1 MRNRRYQI
9 LFFLF
14 FPAFLYAQQ
23 KGTRVD
29 KKDLPNVI
37 LIFMDDMGYGD
48 LGVTGALDY
57 QTPILDQMANHGI
70 RFTNF
75 LVPQAVCS
83 ASRAA
88 LLTGNYPNR
97 MGVHGAYMPNAK
109 AGLKSSEITIA
120 EMLKSKG
127 YRTYMVGKWHLGN
140 EPEFL
145 PTKQGF
151 DGYVGLPYSN
161 DMWPVEFDGSPAK
174 KGGRVAHYPKLPL
187 LQSKVGQEIPDTIGI
202 IKDLKDQA
210 TLTQRY
216 TKEAVDYIKKHKKD
230 RFFLYLAHNMTH
242 APIAA
247 SEKFIGKTKQGL
259 YGDVMAE
266 IDWSMGT
273 ILQALK
279 DAKIEDNTI
288 VIFTSDNGPWL
299 NFGNHNGSSGGFRE
313 GKGTSWEGGQRV
325 PCIIQWP
332 KIIKQGRIEN
342 NLSSSMDI
350 FATLADIVNY
360 QDHPFQIDGLSFLPN
375 LKDAEAKPHRD
386 RMYYYYNKNDLEAV
400 RLENWKLVFPH
411 RYRSYEDI
419 LPGNEGIGGK
429 YNSKTVDS
437 LMLFDLRR
445 DPAERYNVIEQHP
458 DVKEKL
464 LQMAEEARADLGD
477 NLTNRK
483 GVGKRN

>member
-1 MRNRRYQI
+1 MRNRRYQM
-9 LFFLF
+9 LFLLF
-14 FPAFLYAQQ
+14 FPAFLFAQQ

-57 QTPILDQMANHGI
+57 QTPILDRMANHGI

-127 YRTYMVGKWHLGN
+127 YQTYMVGKWHLGN

-187 LQSKVGQEIPDTIGI
+187 LQSKVGQEIPDTIAI

-216 TKEAVDYIKKHKKD
+216 TKEAVD
-230 RFFLYLAHNMTH
+230 
-242 APIAA
+242 
-247 SEKFIGKTKQGL
+247 
-259 YGDVMAE
+259 
-266 IDWSMGT
+266 
-273 ILQALK
+273 
-279 DAKIEDNTI
+279 
-288 VIFTSDNGPWL
+288 
-299 NFGNHNGSSGGFRE
+299 
-313 GKGTSWEGGQRV
+313 
-325 PCIIQWP
+325 
-332 KIIKQGRIEN
+332 
-342 NLSSSMDI
+342 
-350 FATLADIVNY
+350 
-360 QDHPFQIDGLSFLPN
+360 
-375 LKDAEAKPHRD
+375 
-386 RMYYYYNKNDLEAV
+386 
-400 RLENWKLVFPH
+400 
-411 RYRSYEDI
+411 
-419 LPGNEGIGGK
+419 
-429 YNSKTVDS
+429 
-437 LMLFDLRR
+437 
-445 DPAERYNVIEQHP
+445 
-458 DVKEKL
+458 
-464 LQMAEEARADLGD
+464 
-477 NLTNRK
+477 
-483 GVGKRN
+483 